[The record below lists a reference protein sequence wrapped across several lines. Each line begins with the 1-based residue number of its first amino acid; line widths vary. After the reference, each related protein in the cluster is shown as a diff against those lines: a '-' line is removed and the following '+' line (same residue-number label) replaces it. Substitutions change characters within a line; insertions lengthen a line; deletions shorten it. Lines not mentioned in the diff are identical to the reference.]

1 VKAQELSRKY
11 ALAVFNLALEKWLL
25 TLKAA
30 QERLADNP
38 KLLASLQDP
47 ARPFSD
53 RQKELEAI
61 IPAHSDQGAR
71 NFLYTL
77 LKNNDLSLL
86 ADVLADLERMVS
98 GGPQV
103 QVARVTTAVA
113 LSDEDKEQFR
123 RKLRQKYGDALEFV
137 FNLDPAIIGG
147 VVMQIG
153 DKVMDASVATRLEA
167 MGQALGVKH

>member
-11 ALAVFNLALEKWLL
+11 ALAVFSLALEKWFIP
-25 TLKAA
+25 LKAV

-47 ARPFSD
+47 ARPFND
-53 RQKELEAI
+53 RQKEFDAI
-61 IPAHSDQGAR
+61 ISAHGDQDAR

-77 LKNNDLSLL
+77 LKNDDLSLL
-86 ADVLADLERMVS
+86 ANIIADLERLS
-98 GGPQV
+98 RGGPQA
-103 QVARVTTAVA
+103 QVARVTTAMA
-113 LSDEDKEQFR
+113 LSDEDKDQFR
-123 RKLRQKYGDALEFV
+123 QKLRQKYGETLEFV

-147 VVMQIG
+147 VVVQIG

-167 MGQALGVKH
+167 MGHALGVKH